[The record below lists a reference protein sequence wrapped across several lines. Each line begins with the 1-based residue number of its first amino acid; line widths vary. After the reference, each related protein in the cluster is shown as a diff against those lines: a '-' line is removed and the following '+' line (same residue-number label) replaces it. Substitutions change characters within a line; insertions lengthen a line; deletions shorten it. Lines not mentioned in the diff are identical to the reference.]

1 MRVLLALGDR
11 TAALQAYAA
20 CRARLAGELQVEPSA
35 DTVALAE
42 HIRVV
47 AAGSLRSPPAR
58 PGTAESR
65 LPGELV
71 APLVGR
77 AGAFRQLVGSF
88 QQARQGQPQAVLV
101 VGGAGLSQTRLAP
114 RVGARGRSP
123 RARPPCAAAL

>member
-101 VGGAGLSQTRLAP
+101 VGEAGIGQKRPGPEL
-114 RVGARGRSP
+114 VVC
-123 RARPPCAAAL
+123 ARP

>member
-1 MRVLLALGDR
+1 MRVRLALGDR

-35 DTVALAE
+35 NTVALAE
-42 HIRVV
+42 HIRAV
-47 AAGSLRSPPAR
+47 AAGSLRSHPTR

-65 LPGELV
+65 SPGELV

-88 QQARQGQPQAVLV
+88 HQARPGQPPAPLAVGEAG
-101 VGGAGLSQTRLAP
+101 VGKNPLAP
-114 RVGARGRSP
+114 EFGAW
-123 RARPPCAAAL
+123 

>member
-101 VGGAGLSQTRLAP
+101 VGEAGIGKTRLGREVVALGRTHGAAGL
-114 RVGARGRSP
+114 V
-123 RARPPCAAAL
+123 RPTL